1 MNSEYILAKLPLDKN
16 IETKQVLKKVIS
28 ANIALAEL
36 KGAARAIP
44 NQAILI
50 NALSLQEAKDS
61 SEIEN
66 IITTHD
72 ELYRASVSSTNITN
86 QAKEVQRYKEALYTG
101 FELIKQNGLLLKKH
115 IVQIQKVLEDNDA
128 GIRVQSGTKLKNSVT
143 GEVIYTPPQ
152 NSEEIHTLMDNL
164 EEYINNDDLE
174 DYDPLTKMAILH
186 YQFESIHPFYDGN
199 GRTGRIINILYL
211 VLKGLLDLP
220 ILYLSS
226 YIIKEKADYYQ
237 LLNQVRTEKNW
248 EEWILYILEGI
259 EATSKNSVI
268 LIEDIQNLM
277 QKTKDQI
284 KTELP
289 KIYSKDLLE
298 LLFVHPYTKINFLV
312 DELHVTRKTA
322 SNHLKQ
328 LEDIGVVK
336 SIKMGR
342 DVYFVNVEL
351 FNLLQKVISFLNF
364 PNNYSTSLQFCAYH
378 QYSWLYYMHS
388 RLHQQPYEPRPSLQ
402 THY

>member
-1 MNSEYILAKLPLDKN
+1 MNNEYVPAKLPLEKN
-16 IETKQVLKKVIS
+16 IETKQVFKKVVS

-72 ELYRASVSSTNITN
+72 ELYRASVSNTNISN
-86 QAKEVQRYKEALYTG
+86 QAKEVQRYKEALYAG
-101 FELIKQNGLLLKKH
+101 FELIKQNNLLLKKY

-128 GIRVQSGTKLKNSVT
+128 GIRTQSGTQLKNSIT
-143 GEVIYTPPQ
+143 GEIIYTPPQ
-152 NSEEIHTLMDNL
+152 NSENIHALMDNL
-164 EEYINNDDLE
+164 EEYINDDSLE
-174 DYDPLTKMAILH
+174 DYDTLTKMAILH

-226 YIIKEKADYYQ
+226 YIIKEKANYYK
-237 LLNQVRTEKNW
+237 LLNQVRTENKW
-248 EEWILYILEGI
+248 EEWILYILEGV
-259 EATSKNSVI
+259 EKTSKNSVV
-268 LIEDIQNLM
+268 LIENIQQLMYDIKDNI
-277 QKTKDQI
+277 KTK
-284 KTELP
+284 LP

-312 DELHVTRKTA
+312 EELSMTRKTA
-322 SNHLKQ
+322 SNHLKK

-342 DVYFVNVEL
+342 EIYFVNVEL
-351 FNLLQKVISFLNF
+351 FKLLQKS
-364 PNNYSTSLQFCAYH
+364 Y
-378 QYSWLYYMHS
+378 
-388 RLHQQPYEPRPSLQ
+388 
-402 THY
+402 